1 MWERTCKKESHEGKE
16 KWCCP
21 CRSTAVDSF
30 IDWKVGFQMWSTQ
43 FSFFMRVR
51 MRKGTFTKHWSRASS
66 FAALVVSSTNFL
78 GSYQSAKEQI
88 QKQGSPGYPTWG
100 AGCTVRDSRA
110 LSGESCLRGG
120 VQLQTAG
127 CPQGSPAWG
136 AGCSYRGRGF
146 LRAVLS

>member
-30 IDWKVGFQMWSTQ
+30 IDWKVSFQMWSTQ
-43 FSFFMRVR
+43 FSFFTRVR
-51 MRKGTFTKHWSRASS
+51 MRKGTFTKHWSHASS

-78 GSYQSAKEQI
+78 GSYQSAKEQV

-100 AGCTVRDSRA
+100 AGCTVRDSR
-110 LSGESCLRGG
+110 
-120 VQLQTAG
+120 V
-127 CPQGSPAWG
+127 PQGSPAWG
-136 AGCSYRGRGF
+136 VGCSYRQQGALRGVLREAVECSYRGRGF
-146 LRAVLS
+146 LRAILS